1 MGNDVAGVVEAVGTD
16 VTRFAP
22 GDEVFG
28 DVDGSFAE
36 YVPRRRSSWSEAC
49 AT

>member
-1 MGNDVAGVVEAVGTD
+1 MSSGTTGTIAGADPGADVAGVVEAVGTE

-28 DVDGSFAE
+28 IAPFA
-36 YVPRRRSSWSEAC
+36 PR
-49 AT
+49 